1 MNLEYII
8 NKVKEYLP
16 QSPPYFPKDELT
28 DKPMRFFISE
38 IIREK
43 IFETYDQ
50 ELPYSCEVEVVAYKE
65 EESIIKIEANILVIR
80 DSQKGIIIGHQGK
93 KIKHVGIKARKDIQ
107 IFVDKHVHL
116 ELRVKVEKEWRNQDK
131 SLDNYGY

>member
-1 MNLEYII
+1 
-8 NKVKEYLP
+8 
-16 QSPPYFPKDELT
+16 
-28 DKPMRFFISE
+28 MRFFVSE

-50 ELPYSCEVEVVAYKE
+50 ELPYSCEVEVVSYKD

-93 KIKHVGIKARKDIQ
+93 KIKHVGIMARKDIQ
-107 IFVDKHVHL
+107 IFVDKKVHL
-116 ELRVKVEKEWRNQDK
+116 ELRVKVEKEWRNQDR